1 MIDPLRV
8 LCGLDA
14 DVAAI
19 TVESVFRHLY
29 MMGDHENE
37 LEDSVSAVLKRT
49 NGNPTVMSLLGRL
62 CDVTQ
67 TTRSIDTAIV
77 ESKAIDSVSFHDSIC
92 MLEGLLLRSA
102 STSSSSSSNAT
113 VAALVS
119 LYSKLQL
126 NDVVMSLVSSHASHE
141 TTREAVMMEQKC
153 DVRRAYTMYR
163 DLVFK
168 EENMDI
174 ENSLEQTW
182 WEEGRLRCMELLQLW
197 STVYDNSIAGFD
209 VQRDENDLDR
219 DAALYEYMSAVQQ
232 RRNAT
237 RFVKSSLRIS
247 EKQREG
253 LLAFCAVADT
263 DWLAQNH
270 AAAVATAYALSGDGK
285 RAESVLSTFYDEF
298 LARWSQ
304 LHPLAIEAR
313 NSELRKLQAVAEV
326 SEFVNLRS
334 PITWQSVDR
343 TMKSWETRYPSV
355 NYDSPSIWEEVT
367 TTRIM
372 LLQHLESKLRT

>member
-1 MIDPLRV
+1 M
-8 LCGLDA
+8 CGLDA

-77 ESKAIDSVSFHDSIC
+77 ESRAIDSVSFHDSIC

-102 STSSSSSSNAT
+102 STSSSSSNST

-219 DAALYEYMSAVQQ
+219 DAALYGYMSAV
-232 RRNAT
+232 
-237 RFVKSSLRIS
+237 II
-247 EKQREG
+247 
-253 LLAFCAVADT
+253 LLV
-263 DWLAQNH
+263 
-270 AAAVATAYALSGDGK
+270 
-285 RAESVLSTFYDEF
+285 
-298 LARWSQ
+298 
-304 LHPLAIEAR
+304 
-313 NSELRKLQAVAEV
+313 
-326 SEFVNLRS
+326 
-334 PITWQSVDR
+334 
-343 TMKSWETRYPSV
+343 
-355 NYDSPSIWEEVT
+355 
-367 TTRIM
+367 
-372 LLQHLESKLRT
+372 